1 MRVLGRLFDNL
12 SFLTSSGFLDPIT
25 TTTTSSS
32 SNGGGDS
39 KSSITTLR
47 TKRKKRASE
56 YAARCY
62 FMGGLAGLYVNLRS
76 FWIHRNGPLMEA
88 RRKCLDES
96 STTRNDGGD
105 DVSSSAQTTLKKTE
119 QKHFELFLALLK
131 SICDVAVFSNNPGV
145 DLHLK
150 LRGKKNHEGLHCL
163 CGLISAGT
171 VLYNNFPN
179 AE

>member
-1 MRVLGRLFDNL
+1 MGFWTFDNL

-25 TTTTSSS
+25 TTTKSS
-32 SNGGGDS
+32 SNGNGGKDS
-39 KSSITTLR
+39 KSSSIVTIR
-47 TKRKKRASE
+47 TKRKQHASE

-76 FWIHRNGPLMEA
+76 FWIHRNGPLREA
-88 RRKCLDES
+88 RRQCLDES
-96 STTRNDGGD
+96 STSNDD
-105 DVSSSAQTTLKKTE
+105 ALKKTE

-131 SICDVAVFSNNPGV
+131 SICDVTVFSNNPGV